1 MPMTEK
7 QETLRDLLRQ
17 WKEAAQMLKNVPIVS
32 DMDPVCREAI
42 RQLEGRSAELAPI
55 VERLEQRIMDYW
67 KDSANPKFSGA
78 QRDVFATC
86 AYEIEREVLG
96 RKD

>member
-1 MPMTEK
+1 MTEK

-55 VERLEQRIMDYW
+55 VERLEDTRELCDELREADLS
-67 KDSANPKFSGA
+67 KTNPNSVADLVGN
-78 QRDVFATC
+78 RL
-86 AYEIEREVLG
+86 REVLG